1 MREKRERRTER
12 KRERTE
18 ERMSK
23 WTENNTTIP
32 YTTPPPLLLC
42 PSPLPP
48 SPSPPPPLPWDPLRP
63 LPILSFFLIPSPLAL
78 LRKISAP
85 LSPPLTL
92 PPCSNL
98 TTFNPGCPLRRTL
111 SGNRFAFLFLVF
123 IIFFWCFYSLCL
135 LFLDYFSILSC
146 IVYLHSCLCSSL
158 SP

>member
-48 SPSPPPPLPWDPLRP
+48 SPSPPPLPWDPLRP